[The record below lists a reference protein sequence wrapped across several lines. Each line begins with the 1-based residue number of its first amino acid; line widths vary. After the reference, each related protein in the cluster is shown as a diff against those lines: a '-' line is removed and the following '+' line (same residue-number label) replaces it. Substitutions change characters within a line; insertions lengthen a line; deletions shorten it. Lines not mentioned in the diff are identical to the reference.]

1 MLKPLGER
9 LLVEYREPETK
20 TAGGIYI
27 PESAKERPQEGVVLA
42 VGKDVEEIKEGDRIV
57 FEKYSPTKFTMSGVE
72 YAVIKE
78 DDVMGILVSDKGR
91 KKK

>member
-1 MLKPLGER
+1 MLKPLGDR
-9 LLVEYREPETK
+9 LLVEYHEPESR

-27 PESAKERPQEGVVLA
+27 PDSAKERPQEGVVLA
-42 VGKDVEEIKEGDRIV
+42 VGKDVEEVKAGDRIV
-57 FEKYSPTKFTMSGVE
+57 FGKYSPDKIVMDGVE

-78 DDVMGILVSDKGR
+78 EDVMGVLVAGKT

>member
-1 MLKPLGER
+1 MLKPLGDR
-9 LLVEYREPETK
+9 LLVEYRTPEEK

-27 PESAKERPQEGVVLA
+27 PDSAKEKPQEGVVLA
-42 VGKDVEEIKEGDRIV
+42 VGKDVEEVKEGDRVI
-57 FEKYSPTKFTMSGVE
+57 FGKYSPDKITMDGVE

-78 DDVMGILVSDKGR
+78 DDVMGVIVSDK

>member
-1 MLKPLGER
+1 MLKPLGDR
-9 LLVEYREPETK
+9 LLVEYSTPEEK

-27 PESAKERPQEGVVLA
+27 PGSAKEKPQEGKVLA
-42 VGKDVEEIKEGDRIV
+42 VGKDVEEVKAGDRVI
-57 FEKYSPTKFTMSGVE
+57 FGKYSPDKITMDGTE

-78 DDVMGILVSDKGR
+78 EDVMGVIVSG

>member
-9 LLVEYREPETK
+9 LLVEYHEPETK

-27 PESAKERPQEGVVLA
+27 PDSAKERPQEGVVLA
-42 VGKDVEEIKEGDRIV
+42 VGKDVQEVKEGDRII
-57 FEKYSPTKFTMSGVE
+57 FGKYSPDKIVMNGVE

-78 DDVMGILVSDKGR
+78 DDVMGILVSDKP

>member
-1 MLKPLGER
+1 MLKPLGDR
-9 LLVEYREPETK
+9 LLVEYSAAEEK

-27 PESAKERPQEGVVLA
+27 PDSAKEKPQEGVVLA
-42 VGKDVEEIKEGDRIV
+42 VGKDVEEVKAGDRVI
-57 FEKYSPTKFTMSGVE
+57 FGKYSPDKVTMDGVE

-78 DDVMGILVSDKGR
+78 DDVMGIVVSG